1 MWGIRGVSLA
11 VLVAALSF
19 VGLSFVGL
27 SFVGPLAAQQTGP
40 AGLPTSESANGQRV
54 GASTGLPLPRFASVR
69 ASEAK
74 LRIGP
79 GLRYPTEWV
88 YRLRNMPVEIIE
100 EFDAWRKVR
109 DWEGTEGWMHQSLLA
124 GQRTVIV
131 MAEETVVR
139 RGPDEQAAGL
149 ARFQR
154 GLIARLEACR
164 DSWCAVSARGYRGWL
179 PRTTV
184 YGVFAEEVFG
194 G

>member
-11 VLVAALSF
+11 VLVAALC
-19 VGLSFVGL
+19 
-27 SFVGPLAAQQTGP
+27 FVGPSAAQQTGSISVPAVEP
-40 AGLPTSESANGQRV
+40 AGSQRV
-54 GASTGLPLPRFASVR
+54 GDSTGLPLPRFASVR

-74 LRIGP
+74 MRIGP
-79 GLRYPTEWV
+79 GLRYPAEWV
-88 YRLRNMPVEIIE
+88 YRLRNMPVEIIQ

-131 MAEETVVR
+131 MADETLLLR
-139 RGPDEQAAGL
+139 EPDEEAAGL
-149 ARFQR
+149 ARLQR
-154 GLIARLEACR
+154 GLVARLEACR
-164 DSWCAVSARGYRGWL
+164 QDWCAVSASGYRGWL

-184 YGVFAEEVFG
+184 YGVFAGETFG